1 MKFCTNC
8 GQQIDD
14 NAKFCAHCG
23 GSQNTEAPVP
33 RVPIT
38 GGKQLHCPK
47 CKGISLSPV
56 VETDVQGGYAVNR
69 SVGSKWGASA
79 VNLKSTHRDYWMC
92 GQCGHKFRNLD
103 NLNEEITVQAKAQ
116 RSCVSTSIVLLV
128 LSLLCV
134 VTGAGT
140 LDIILLPVL
149 ALLVGLWFSF
159 KKKVAALTTEKKY
172 LEENCFN

>member
-23 GSQNTEAPVP
+23 SSQNAESSAPQTFAP
-33 RVPIT
+33 S
-38 GGKQLHCPK
+38 GKQFHCPK
-47 CKGISLSPV
+47 CRGFQLSPV

-69 SVGSKWGASA
+69 SMGRKWGASA

-103 NLNEEITVQAKAQ
+103 NLTEEIAVQAKAQ
-116 RSCVSTSIVLLV
+116 RSCISTSIVLLV
-128 LSLLCV
+128 LSLLSV
-134 VTGAGT
+134 VIGAGM
-140 LDIILLPVL
+140 LDILLLPVL
-149 ALLVGLWFSF
+149 ALLVILWFSF
-159 KKKVAALTTEKKY
+159 KKKVTALTEEKKY